1 MEEENE
7 NEILIEENDE
17 EPTSSTT
24 NKSKRTDP
32 VWQYF
37 KINTTKK
44 EWICKLCKNP
54 RTFLYTKTECPS
66 ATTAKN
72 HLDRLHKKEFKLIN
86 DLQKPATGKTLPK
99 QNKKDDPKQP
109 KLEAFSTHRKYP
121 DDHLKFAFYIN

>member
-7 NEILIEENDE
+7 NGILIDENEE

-37 KINTTKK
+37 EINTTKK
-44 EWICKLCKNP
+44 EWSCKLCKYP
-54 RTFLYTKTECPS
+54 RKFKYTTECPS

-72 HLDRLHKKEFKLIN
+72 HLSLMHDKQSKLIN
-86 DLQKPATGKTLPK
+86 DLQKPTTGKTLPK
-99 QNKKDDPKQP
+99 QNKKVDPKQP
-109 KLEAFSTHRKYP
+109 KLEAFSTQTKYS
-121 DDHLKFAFYIN
+121 DDHWKFAFYIN